1 MANGNKYN
9 EKNMAGMKEYLPL
22 SKAVRR
28 VTGTSPHLSTLLR
41 WCSIGARGRTL
52 GHVIIGGRKMTTI
65 EDVQAFIQVF
75 DAKTSATPDN
85 LNLAVPKDR
94 TQAIEKA
101 VIDLRK
107 IVGN

>member
-41 WCSIGARGRTL
+41 WCTVGARGRTL
-52 GHVIIGGRKMTTI
+52 AHVIIGGRKMTTI
-65 EDVQAFIQVF
+65 EDVQAFIQVI
-75 DAKTSATPDN
+75 DAKTTSHHD
-85 LNLAVPKDR
+85 NLAVPKDR
-94 TQAIEKA
+94 TRTIEKA
-101 VIDLRK
+101 VDDLRR

>member
-1 MANGNKYN
+1 
-9 EKNMAGMKEYLPL
+9 
-22 SKAVRR
+22 
-28 VTGTSPHLSTLLR
+28 
-41 WCSIGARGRTL
+41 
-52 GHVIIGGRKMTTI
+52 MTTI